1 MDYTSEELTEAKRQI
16 DSIVH
21 KLHAAVQ
28 SLERKEHPERLKAQI
43 TLARRRIAALELS
56 RSDSTCA
63 ILGKT
68 AGGIHHGLHIRG
80 IDRSQAAD

>member
-21 KLHAAVQ
+21 KLQAAVQ

-56 RSDSTCA
+56 RSLIQRELEKSP
-63 ILGKT
+63 
-68 AGGIHHGLHIRG
+68 
-80 IDRSQAAD
+80 

>member
-21 KLHAAVQ
+21 TLHAAVQ

-56 RSDSTCA
+56 QSLIQQELEKSP
-63 ILGKT
+63 
-68 AGGIHHGLHIRG
+68 
-80 IDRSQAAD
+80 

>member
-21 KLHAAVQ
+21 KLHTAVQ

-56 RSDSTCA
+56 QSLIQQELEKSP
-63 ILGKT
+63 
-68 AGGIHHGLHIRG
+68 
-80 IDRSQAAD
+80 

>member
-21 KLHAAVQ
+21 KLQAAVQ
-28 SLERKEHPERLKAQI
+28 SLERKDHPERLKAQI

-56 RSDSTCA
+56 RSLIQQELEKSP
-63 ILGKT
+63 
-68 AGGIHHGLHIRG
+68 
-80 IDRSQAAD
+80 

>member
-21 KLHAAVQ
+21 KLQAAVQ
-28 SLERKEHPERLKAQI
+28 SLERKEHPERLKSQI

-56 RSDSTCA
+56 RSLIQQELEKSP
-63 ILGKT
+63 
-68 AGGIHHGLHIRG
+68 
-80 IDRSQAAD
+80 